1 MHRHALTKH
10 SYTYKKK
17 NKMFFKYDTK
27 IHKVS
32 RSIQAPPGIQIRCR
46 TDFCS
51 LQVTIPPAYHLERRI
66 KPVKSHLLK
75 ARTLPCQ

>member
-10 SYTYKKK
+10 SYTYNK
-17 NKMFFKYDTK
+17 KMFFKYDTK

-32 RSIQAPPGIQIRCR
+32 RSIQAFPGIQIGCR
-46 TDFCS
+46 TDFSS
-51 LQVTIPPAYHLERRI
+51 LQVTMPPAYHLERRI

-75 ARTLPCQ
+75 ARTLQR